1 MNNFAR
7 TQKSMAQLAH
17 LEKKNPVFQ
26 ALKLTR
32 IIVLYNFC

>member
-17 LEKKNPVFQ
+17 LEKNPVFQ

>member
-17 LEKKNPVFQ
+17 LEKKPVFQ